1 MDTEALLHHRE
12 EKDRFFKASAYS
24 PLTPAQQA
32 GFDGLRYYPPNP
44 ALDMVVQVERSPK
57 DATMTIETTSGD
69 VQTYQCYGRFSF
81 EVDGQPAALTIYAG
95 AHGYFLPFADANAG
109 GDTYGAGRY
118 LEPEALGNDRF
129 HVDFNVAYS
138 PYCAY
143 GEPQSL
149 SARGGPEPIRW
160 SCPIT
165 PAENRL
171 SVAIRAGEMTPKGP
185 WVDSEELADP
195 GE

>member
-1 MDTEALLHHRE
+1 MNPEALLEHRA
-12 EKDRFFKASAYS
+12 EKDEFFRTSAYS

-32 GFDGLRYYPPNP
+32 AFDGLRYYPPNE
-44 ALDMVVQVERSPK
+44 ALDLVVTVERSPR
-57 DATMTIETTSGD
+57 DASVAIEMTNGET
-69 VQTYQCYGRFSF
+69 QTYQRYGRFTF
-81 EVDGQPAALTIYAG
+81 EVNGQPAALTIYAG
-95 AHGYFLPFADANAG
+95 PHGYFLPFADANAG

-129 HVDFNVAYS
+129 SVDFNLAYS

-143 GEPQSL
+143 GP
-149 SARGGPEPIRW
+149 GW

-171 SVAIRAGEMTPKGP
+171 DVAIEAGEMTPQGD
-185 WVDSEELADP
+185 WLDAE
-195 GE
+195 